1 MFEERARGSELLDA
15 PDSDPRLT
23 EEGYRFMRRVNRIGG
38 GVRIVRRF
46 LAAEL
51 AKRPKDT
58 PVRILD
64 IGVGGG
70 DIPLALVRWARE
82 QDYRIEFT
90 CVDHNL
96 KALEVTQRAIDG
108 STGDATC
115 AGSPNASLR
124 ASGGQLST
132 LYTAETCKELRVD
145 PYNDCDAVRPPIGLV
160 QADIFGYEPI
170 HDFDYATGSMV
181 FHHFT
186 EDEIHRLIAHL
197 RGFVRRALLIND
209 LHRNLL
215 NYLVGGMLA
224 VPLDREIR
232 HDALLSIRRGFKP
245 AELRAILR
253 KHDPAAVV
261 TRSWFS
267 RVAGVVRFD
276 R

>member
-1 MFEERARGSELLDA
+1 MFDRRARGSEFLDA

-23 EEGYRFMRRVNRIGG
+23 EESYRFMRRVNRIGG
-38 GVRIVRRF
+38 GIRSIRAF

-51 AKRPKDT
+51 AEGPKNT

-70 DIPLALVRWARE
+70 DIPLALVCWGRT
-82 QDYRIEFT
+82 QGYRIEFT
-90 CVDHNL
+90 CVDHNA
-96 KALEVTQRAIDG
+96 KALEVTQRAVDDAGADG
-108 STGDATC
+108 I
-115 AGSPNASLR
+115 
-124 ASGGQLST
+124 T
-132 LYTAETCKELRVD
+132 LVE
-145 PYNDCDAVRPPIGLV
+145 
-160 QADIFGYEPI
+160 ADIFSYEPV
-170 HDFDYATGSMV
+170 HNLHYATGSMV

-197 RGFVRRALLIND
+197 SCFVQRALLIND
-209 LHRNLL
+209 LHRNWL
-215 NYLVGGMLA
+215 NYLVGSILA
-224 VPLDREIR
+224 LPLDRAIR

-245 AELRAILR
+245 ADLRAILQR
-253 KHDPAAVV
+253 HDPQALV